1 LIIRAKGKQIT
12 PAMSEQVAAQLSE
25 LLQNSQELNDIVLL
39 NSSVALAYLSA
50 NAADPQQMV
59 TLFNAFP
66 GMTPVSIG
74 LKFGVLTNGNET
86 INKTAMAGTLQVL
99 LVDWL
104 SRCSGFD
111 EVNSST
117 QTDDDVFR
125 FKGAFEL
132 LGHLLNAFGRREWCQ
147 AANSPYLASVFGA
160 VNQAQ
165 TLKAL

>member
-1 LIIRAKGKQIT
+1 
-12 PAMSEQVAAQLSE
+12 
-25 LLQNSQELNDIVLL
+25 L

-50 NAADPQQMV
+50 NAADPKQMA

-66 GMTPVSIG
+66 GFTPVSIG

-86 INKTAMAGTLQVL
+86 INKTSMAKTLQVQ

-104 SRCSGFD
+104 TRCSGFD

-125 FKGAFEL
+125 FRGAFEL
-132 LGHLLNAFGRREWCQ
+132 LGHLINTFGRREWCQ
-147 AANSPYLASVFGA
+147 ASNSPYLSLIFGA
-160 VNQAQ
+160 VN
-165 TLKAL
+165 